1 MRKALGEYLQE
12 RYKDTIPNTELAAIY
27 HYTRGDISA
36 FRSLNKQLRSG
47 SVSDFNVAFSELLSE
62 GISKVSVYD
71 GSVYRSIK
79 LNKKNLKD
87 WLDCAISGGSKTFDG
102 FTSASKV
109 QSVAFG
115 TFEDKIKT
123 KSNETVCHI
132 EILSKNGRDISDISQ
147 FNGIFTTENQQEVIF
162 DKGSRFKVVSVDKE
176 DDIYYFTLQEL

>member
-1 MRKALGEYLQE
+1 M
-12 RYKDTIPNTELAAIY
+12 
-27 HYTRGDISA
+27 
-36 FRSLNKQLRSG
+36 
-47 SVSDFNVAFSELLSE
+47 SDFNAAFSELLSD
-62 GISKVSVYD
+62 GISKVGVYE

-102 FTSASKV
+102 FTSSSKV
-109 QSVAFG
+109 QSEAFG